1 MGVEEPS
8 NKDWYDKFGYISE
21 SDCITRHT
29 DREDF
34 LVDGFLGTLTGIK
47 WGMSVN
53 DRRGY
58 TIPALGYKN
67 DAENINFAE
76 LTPGNYYKEVPGEG
90 KDKENTPYGPYWR
103 CQGPPL
109 WRYGSGT
116 YGKVRPVEIFSS
128 YGLINSTGDYI
139 PFDKASIQALIGK
152 MDTEDINRD
161 NWNAQKDSF
170 SV

>member
-8 NKDWYDKFGYISE
+8 NKEWYDKFGYISE
-21 SDCITRHT
+21 SNCITRHT

-34 LVDGFLGTLTGIK
+34 LVDGFLGTLTGVK

-90 KDKENTPYGPYWR
+90 KGKENTPYGPYWR

-109 WRYGSGT
+109 WRYVSGI

-152 MDTEDINRD
+152 MDIEDINRD